1 MSSRVARTKPMRLLI
16 ESLEERCTPA
26 GNVAAVLSGST
37 LAITGDAQDNQIQIQ
52 IIIDP
57 DGLSVVIDGL
67 SGTQVNGASSDWFPA
82 FSVNS
87 IVIQMNQGN
96 DEVSLGGLFGLA
108 VQGNLSV
115 DLGAGKDELTFI
127 KTIVNGSTTIRARAG
142 NDTINF
148 RGGNTFTGPA
158 LVDLAQGND
167 NLRSFDEGPGPNS
180 FNKSLRI
187 LGGAGDDTVSIAGN
201 TTVGGTFEFQGQAG
215 DDTLSALIST
225 FKKLVVDTGVG
236 NDSVLLGEGPGLGI
250 TVQTSATVLLGVG
263 GDFLGVR
270 DSTFGSTFFDGGPGT
285 DTFSDLGG
293 NYFGVPSVIVS
304 FP

>member
-1 MSSRVARTKPMRLLI
+1 MRLLI

-52 IIIDP
+52 IIDDFIGP
-57 DGLSVVIDGL
+57 DGLPVVLINGL
-67 SGTQVNGASSDWFPA
+67 PGTQVNRASPVWFPA
-82 FSVNS
+82 SSVNS

-96 DEVSLGGLFGLA
+96 DEVYLLGGLSGLA

-127 KTIVNGSTTIRARAG
+127 NTIVNGSTTIRARAG

-236 NDSVLLGEGPGLGI
+236 NDFVEGLGI

-263 GDFLGVR
+263 DDLLDVM

-285 DTFSDLGG
+285 DTFLNLGG
-293 NYFGVPSVIVS
+293 NNFGVPSVIVS

>member
-127 KTIVNGSTTIRARAG
+127 NTIVNGSTTIRARAG

-236 NDSVLLGEGPGLGI
+236 NDFVQGHGI

-263 GDFLGVR
+263 DDLLDVM

-285 DTFSDLGG
+285 DTFWDLF
-293 NYFGVPSVIVS
+293 NIFGVPSVIVS

>member
-96 DEVSLGGLFGLA
+96 DEVSLGGPFGLA

-127 KTIVNGSTTIRARAG
+127 NTIVNGSTTIRARAG